1 MKENYV
7 EALKLYGKDADM
19 GNAEAKYKLGKI
31 LLKEGEKYLRES
43 REQGN
48 TAASAFIKENKIIM
62 NNSFIFISKASSFER
77 SRIVIRFAFGIAIL
91 SIRT

>member
-7 EALKLYGKDADM
+7 EALKLYGKDADI

-48 TAASAFIKENKIIM
+48 TAASAFIKENKINI
-62 NNSFIFISKASSFER
+62 
-77 SRIVIRFAFGIAIL
+77 
-91 SIRT
+91 